1 MRWRPHRDSQRQRRT
16 NRKARGRRQRGLHR
30 MGAQRVGNSQF
41 VAHMRAQGVM
51 LHQFFSNLMRQLGGQ
66 PARHLDGSQLGM
78 LCDGM
83 QVKFK
88 ACALQPGLFGVALR
102 AHADNTPHTP
112 AASTTRRVIGAH
124 SPVQGPEAA
133 GSDVGDVGEA
143 FEECMVCAMVPGAYL
158 PGPCS

>member
-1 MRWRPHRDSQRQRRT
+1 MGPVLDC
-16 NRKARGRRQRGLHR
+16 AEPVVGVLGEGEPEVAVVGGDAMGLTPR
-30 MGAQRVGNSQF
+30 
-41 VAHMRAQGVM
+41 
-51 LHQFFSNLMRQLGGQ
+51 
-66 PARHLDGSQLGM
+66 
-78 LCDGM
+78 
-83 QVKFK
+83 
-88 ACALQPGLFGVALR
+88 GVAPACGSR
-102 AHADNTPHTP
+102 VRTAHADNTPHTP